1 MPESN
6 TIDLLSSGGLTV
18 SFKYYAR
25 FADELNENDEV
36 WVNPDIAGIEV
47 VTIALALTNGIMSDK
62 VKKSINLEFKPL
74 KTWENIKDK
83 IVIHR
88 KHIPHY

>member
-1 MPESN
+1 MLESN
-6 TIDLLSSGGLTV
+6 TINFASGGDLVV

-25 FADELNENDEV
+25 FAEELSKDDEV
-36 WVNPDIAGIEV
+36 WCNPDIAGIEV
-47 VTIALALTNGIMSDK
+47 VTIALALTNGVMSDK

-74 KTWENIKDK
+74 KMWENTKDK

-88 KHIPHY
+88 KHVPRY